1 MFHPVPTM
9 RTRNIRPRRRYDV
22 PSAAPAPRETPA
34 AATAVTGREAVSA
47 TKLLAFIN
55 QEVQARPECAGVKVR
70 AGAWRLDPYGDD
82 ANWNESSLV
91 VQLTGLVTGATFRE
105 LGKVIERARARY
117 DVLEPEAY
125 LQ

>member
-9 RTRNIRPRRRYDV
+9 RTRNIRPRRRPPV
-22 PSAAPAPRETPA
+22 PSAAPAARETPA
-34 AATAVTGREAVSA
+34 AAAVSGREAVSA
-47 TKLLAFIN
+47 AKLLAFIN
-55 QEVQARPECAGVKVR
+55 QEVQARPECAGVRVR
-70 AGAWRLDPYGDD
+70 AGAWRLDPYGDE

-105 LGKVIERARARY
+105 LGKVIERARAHY

-125 LQ
+125 LL